1 MRRLRLLCMVVG
13 LLIIIPLLGVGDS
26 TLRAAP
32 FFSQL
37 SPARSGLVSSLPPDT
52 SGPSGAPG
60 WIEGVLYRP
69 DGVTPVGGGWI
80 DVEDVNGNPWPGS
93 GTAGNGSF
101 LIPELPPGEYY
112 IVAYPPNFLYL
123 AASQPAYVVVSSDA
137 GSQQDLQ
144 LTDVNVGGAVK
155 DATTQQG
162 IPGVVI
168 AVHDEEWNVSSWD
181 TTDDGGYFKIGGL
194 EEGVT
199 YILEATPPSESGYP
213 TPDPILVTPPITNVL
228 ISLSVPL
235 PSVFGEVRDPA
246 GAPVSEAEVKLYNA
260 DYWEMVYTDETGN
273 FGFPS
278 VPAGEYEV
286 QANPP
291 WYANGLTP
299 SEPQPVTV
307 TDPEQGVDVG
317 TLTLLA
323 SNKQVVGHVR
333 LTDGSPIA
341 NGVVWANRLD
351 QPGQASTPT
360 NPDGSFT
367 LLLTGGEWHVGVHP
381 AGPGAGWIFN
391 DEPEWVQFADDH
403 EPEEE
408 IVDLEVISA
417 DGRVFGVVVCA
428 NGAGGCTPPAPETI
442 SVSLRNDEVQVTGP
456 INSNYQFELGAPSG
470 WYEFKV
476 HVEDPLFYSG
486 PPIPVY
492 LEANEPVDLGGVP
505 IFERDA
511 IISGRVVNEFGE
523 GVPDVAVVGWR
534 GQGEG
539 QAWTM
544 TDANGFYDLPVFP
557 GEWFVWV
564 ETQQTPY
571 ILVNQPPVQ
580 VMISPGET
588 VEGVHFVLTY
598 ADARLDGV
606 AVDSI
611 TGEPIQG
618 LDGWTVA
625 ERVVVGG
632 DPEPIAEAPM
642 ENGVFRLKALG
653 GESYFVKAYLPPSAA
668 YLSGETGPV
677 AVEPGENLTVYLPLE
692 SKDATIEGQ
701 VVDGVTGDP
710 VPNRFVDIFGDDGA
724 GHWAHANVD
733 PDSATYNLG
742 VVAGTWS
749 LRAWVDPHSGYVAP
763 HEPIEVTVASG
774 QTVAQDFTL
783 WPLDSTISGQ
793 TFDPDGN
800 PLPRA
805 FVHVEGESPYVGY
818 FEIHTLSREDGTFDL
833 SVPEG
838 TYRVGAALPPEE
850 LEGRGWLTPPSLED
864 VVVAS
869 DSPATGL
876 ALTFER
882 RDATIQGTISFA
894 AGIAITPTREAYVWA
909 WSDDGHWSETEAT
922 FDGVTAAY
930 TLSVGSGT
938 DWHVG
943 VAYDDADN
951 GQFFLSDEVMVPA
964 LGTGESVEQNL
975 ELLGPYEMPQPI
987 ILTFDATSPQSLTLP
1002 DGFRIDIPSGALAQ
1016 EGSVTLYIFPTY
1028 ALRPGEGHQFISY
1041 GYNLWA
1047 TDESGEEITQFNDN
1061 VILTFPYDDITL
1073 PPGLPEDQ
1081 IIPVYY
1087 STLLG
1092 EWLLVDSYVL
1102 DTENNIITSQVSH
1115 FSRFGSM
1122 ITEPITPEA
1131 PTPIYLPLT
1140 IK

>member
-13 LLIIIPLLGVGDS
+13 LLVITPLLGVGSS

-32 FFSQL
+32 FSPIS
-37 SPARSGLVSSLPPDT
+37 SPARANLVSSLPT
-52 SGPSGAPG
+52 SVTGSSGGPG
-60 WIEGVLYRP
+60 WIEGVLYEP
-69 DGVTPVGGGWI
+69 DGATPVGGGWV
-80 DVEDVNGNPWPGS
+80 DVEDVNGDPWPGS

-101 LIPELPPGEYY
+101 LIPDLPPGEYY
-112 IVAYPPNFLYL
+112 ITAYPPDFRYL
-123 AASQPAYVVVSSDA
+123 AASLTTYVVVSSNT
-137 GSQQDLQ
+137 GSQVDLL
-144 LTDVNVGGAVK
+144 LTTVSVGGIVK
-155 DATTQQG
+155 DATTHEG
-162 IPGVVI
+162 IPGFVI
-168 AVHDEEWNVSSWD
+168 AVHDAEWNVSSWD
-181 TTDDGGYFKIGGL
+181 TTDDGGYFKIGAL
-194 EEGVT
+194 EDGVT
-199 YILEATPPSESGYP
+199 YILDATPPPDSPYP
-213 TPDPILVTPPITNVL
+213 TPDPILVTPPITNVIIPL
-228 ISLSVPL
+228 FVPM

-246 GAPVSEAEVKLYNA
+246 GAPVSEAEVKLYND
-260 DYWEMVYTDETGN
+260 DYWEMVYTDQTGQ

-278 VPAGEYEV
+278 VPAGQYEI
-286 QANPP
+286 QASPP
-291 WYANGLTP
+291 WYANGQTP
-299 SEPQPVTV
+299 SEPLAVTV

-323 SNKQVVGHVR
+323 ANKQVVGHVR
-333 LTDGSPIA
+333 LTEDGSPI
-341 NGVVWANRLD
+341 GDGIVWANRLD
-351 QPGQASTPT
+351 HPGQASTPT

-408 IVDLEVISA
+408 IVDLDVISA
-417 DGRVFGVVVCA
+417 DGRVFGIVVCA
-428 NGAGGCTPPAPETI
+428 DGGAGCTPPAPETI
-442 SVSLRNDEVQVTGP
+442 SVSLRNDEIHVGGP
-456 INSNYQFELGAPSG
+456 INTNYQFELGAPSG

-476 HVEDPLFYSG
+476 HVDDPLFYSG
-486 PPIPVY
+486 PPISVY
-492 LEANEPVDLGGVP
+492 LEADQPVDLGAVP

-511 IISGRVVNEFGE
+511 IISGRVVSEFGE
-523 GVPDVAVVGWR
+523 GVPDVVVAGWR

-580 VMISPGET
+580 VMIAPGEI

-606 AVDSI
+606 AVDSS

-625 ERVVVGG
+625 ERLVTGG
-632 DPEPIAEAPM
+632 DPEPISEAPM

-653 GESYFVKAYLPPSAA
+653 GDSYMARVYVPPSAA
-668 YLSGETGPV
+668 YLSGEAGPV
-677 AVEPGENLTVYLPLE
+677 AVEPGEQVTVFVPLDP
-692 SKDATIEGQ
+692 KNATIEGQ

-710 VPNRFVDIFGDDGA
+710 VPNLFVDIFGDDGQ

-733 PDSATYNLG
+733 PDSATYNMG

-763 HEPIEVTVASG
+763 HEPTEVTVASG
-774 QTVAQDFTL
+774 ETVAQAFTL

-793 TFDPDGN
+793 IFDPDGA

-818 FEIHTLSREDGTFDL
+818 FEIHLLSREDGTFDL
-833 SVPEG
+833 PVPEG

-850 LEGRGWLTPPSLED
+850 LEARGWLTPPNLKD
-864 VVVAS
+864 VAVAA

-894 AGIAITPTREAYVWA
+894 AGSAITPTHEAYVWA
-909 WSDDGHWSETEAT
+909 WSDDGHWSEAEAT
-922 FDGVTAAY
+922 FEGTTATY

-943 VAYDDADN
+943 VAYDDSDN
-951 GQFFLSDEVMVPA
+951 GQFFLSDEVTVPA

-975 ELLGPYEMPQPI
+975 ELLGPYDMPQPI
-987 ILTFDATSPQSLTLP
+987 ILTFDATSSQSLTLP
-1002 DGFRIDIPSGALAQ
+1002 DGFSMDIPSGALAQ

-1028 ALRPGEGHQFISY
+1028 QLRPGEGHQFISY

-1061 VILTFPYDDITL
+1061 VILTFPYDDSTL

-1092 EWLLVDSYVL
+1092 EWILADSYVL
-1102 DTENNIITSQVSH
+1102 DTGGNLVALQVSH
-1115 FSRFGSM
+1115 FSKFGTA
-1122 ITEPITPEA
+1122 IIATTPQV
-1131 PTPIYLPLT
+1131 PSPIYLPLT